1 MTAAEVAA
9 WLNTRD
15 RTSAKPATVTIGRT
29 TYVGAHYTQVRDV
42 DPGCRA
48 YDDGKRTY
56 TIEALYLL
64 GQLPSSYVHRHA
76 GAYLDGSGRR
86 HYVAG
91 WYAENPPNEYH
102 PFGTMFMLFPDD
114 YNVTSEAR
122 VMPMAVQS

>member
-29 TYVGAHYTQVRDV
+29 TYVGAHYTQVRDI

-48 YDDGKRTY
+48 YDEGRRTY

-76 GAYLDGSGRR
+76 SRYVDGSGQR

-91 WYAENPPNEYH
+91 WYAQLPNEYH
-102 PFGTMFMLFPDD
+102 PFGAMFMLRPDERD
-114 YNVTSEAR
+114 VTPETR
-122 VMPMAVQS
+122 VMPIAVQS